1 MNQKKVRSA
10 KLTKQLAEDI
20 VGMLADGKAAFE
32 VYKTLGVHHTAFCSW
47 IVDSIFGKA
56 EDRTPEM
63 EIIRERILE
72 VLLAESVILQALKI
86 LSEQQI
92 TYKETEL
99 MALSAQERKALERKG
114 YDAFIEK
121 CEDAEVILK
130 IERTLEPP
138 PISLLEKLMKM
149 VDEGGV
155 DIAELKKHIIP
166 FNPPSSALPE
176 V

>member
-1 MNQKKVRSA
+1 MNQKKVKVT

-20 VGMLADGKAAFE
+20 VDMLTEGKMASEIFSR
-32 VYKTLGVHHTAFCSW
+32 LGVHYLTFYSW
-47 IVDSIFGKA
+47 IIDSVFGKA

-63 EIIRERILE
+63 EVIRERILE
-72 VLLAESVILQALKI
+72 VLLSESIILQALKI
-86 LSEQQI
+86 LSERQV

-114 YDAFIEK
+114 YEGFIDK
-121 CEDAEVILK
+121 CESAHVILK
-130 IERTLEPP
+130 IERTLEPA

-149 VDEGGV
+149 VEDSNV
-155 DIAELKKHIIP
+155 DVAELKQQIMP
-166 FNPPSSALPE
+166 FNPVSPKLPD

>member
-1 MNQKKVRSA
+1 MHKSTRHENFAVIFHSI
-10 KLTKQLAEDI
+10 LS
-20 VGMLADGKAAFE
+20 
-32 VYKTLGVHHTAFCSW
+32 SW

-86 LSEQQI
+86 LSEQQG

-99 MALSAQERKALERKG
+99 MTLSTQERKPLNVKVMMRLLKNVKMHR
-114 YDAFIEK
+114 FF
-121 CEDAEVILK
+121 LK

-149 VDEGGV
+149 VEDGGV
-155 DIAELKKHIIP
+155 DVAELKKRIVP
-166 FNPPSSALPE
+166 FYPPSPELPE